1 MGKRQ
6 NLFMALFD
14 QKGRKKNQSS
24 QWPIRITKNISI
36 KNSQL
41 NLKAKTSKLPGALEL
56 VNSAILIGPY
66 LNLFGSKR
74 SVTFVGQS
82 EC

>member
-24 QWPIRITKNISI
+24 QWPIRITKNIS
-36 KNSQL
+36 KSQL